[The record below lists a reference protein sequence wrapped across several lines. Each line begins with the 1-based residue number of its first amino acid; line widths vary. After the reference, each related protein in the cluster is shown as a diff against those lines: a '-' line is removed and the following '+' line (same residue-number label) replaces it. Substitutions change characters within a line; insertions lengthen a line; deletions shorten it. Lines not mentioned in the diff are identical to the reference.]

1 VCFTTTRGRK
11 DSRPPKSQQQEVDR
25 LEVNPR
31 ITAKVVGFSLQTRR
45 RHPARCLEILRL
57 VQFNDRLEEALTTAT
72 DPGWV
77 DSVSTVIM
85 KLMRTL
91 VRFRNAAEKE
101 VKILSKALDWRGEVG
116 GLDQ

>member
-1 VCFTTTRGRK
+1 M
-11 DSRPPKSQQQEVDR
+11 ER
-25 LEVNPR
+25 LEDHPR
-31 ITAKVVGFSLQTRR
+31 ITAKVVGFSLQTR

-57 VQFNDRLEEALTTAT
+57 VQFNDRLEEALSTAT

-85 KLMRTL
+85 KLMRTF

-101 VKILSKALDWRGEVG
+101 GKILSKALDWRGEVG